1 MTVAK
6 IFKDCMKNS
15 QMFSFNTQTSM
26 QKSGLRSDQ
35 KYQKNIRKTNMN
47 YEARDTVTLSELEVY
62 FSEDYIY
69 FGDVINPPNASD
81 RQVGVIW
88 KLLSLTQGSSV
99 LELGCGY
106 GRITNRLA
114 EKGAQVAGLDISPI
128 LLKKA
133 EADASERGV
142 NVEYVLGD
150 MRSLPWRDR
159 FDAAF
164 LWYTT
169 FGYFDDAD
177 NERVLREAASSLR
190 KGGRLLIDHPNRID
204 FLSHKS
210 PICYVAQR
218 NDDVRIDIFS
228 NDVLSDRSN
237 LERIIVRDGCV
248 RRTHLSFRQY
258 GFSEYVRMLRS
269 AGFENVEA
277 YGQEGGAFTSD
288 SSRLVVVA
296 YK

>member
-1 MTVAK
+1 MTG
-6 IFKDCMKNS
+6 
-15 QMFSFNTQTSM
+15 NTRGTVS
-26 QKSGLRSDQ
+26 LSD
-35 KYQKNIRKTNMN
+35 
-47 YEARDTVTLSELEVY
+47 LEMY
-62 FSEDYIY
+62 FDEDYIH
-69 FGDVINPPNASD
+69 FGDVVNPPEISD
-81 RQVGVIW
+81 RQSELIW
-88 KLLSLTQGSSV
+88 RILSLREDVPV

-133 EADASERGV
+133 EADAAERGV
-142 NVEYVLGD
+142 NVQYVLGD

-177 NERVLREAASSLR
+177 NERVLREAASALR
-190 KGGRLLIDHPNRID
+190 KGGRLLIDYPNRVD
-204 FLSHKS
+204 FLRHKS
-210 PICYVAQR
+210 PICYVTERSA
-218 NDDVRIDIFS
+218 DVRIDIFS

-237 LERIIVRDGCV
+237 LERIVVRDGSV
-248 RRTHLSFRQY
+248 RRTHLSFKQY

-269 AGFENVEA
+269 AGFEAVEA
-277 YGQEGGAFTSD
+277 YGQEGEAFTYD
-288 SSRLVVVA
+288 SSRLLVVA

>member
-1 MTVAK
+1 MSEDIARPVS
-6 IFKDCMKNS
+6 S
-15 QMFSFNTQTSM
+15 Q
-26 QKSGLRSDQ
+26 
-35 KYQKNIRKTNMN
+35 
-47 YEARDTVTLSELEVY
+47 ELESY
-62 FSEDYIY
+62 FSEDYIH
-69 FGDVINPPNASD
+69 FGCVINPPDASD
-81 RQVGVIW
+81 RQAGLVW
-88 KLLSLTQGSSV
+88 DLLSLAQGSAV

-106 GRITNRLA
+106 GRIANRLS
-114 EKGAQVAGLDISPI
+114 EKGAQVVGLDISPI

-133 EADASERGV
+133 ESDAAERGI

-190 KGGRLLIDHPNRID
+190 KGGCLLIDNHSRIVS
-204 FLSHKS
+204 LRHKF
-210 PICYVAQR
+210 PICDVAR
-218 NDDVRIDIFS
+218 LNDDLRIDIYS
-228 NDVLSDRSN
+228 NDVLSDREN
-237 LERIIVRDGCV
+237 LERIIIRDGHI
-248 RRTHLSFRQY
+248 RRTHLSYRQY

-269 AGFENVEA
+269 AGFKSVEA
-277 YGQEGGAFTSD
+277 YGKEGEAFTSD
-288 SSRLVVVA
+288 SSRLLVVA

>member
-1 MTVAK
+1 MNDEVSNTV
-6 IFKDCMKNS
+6 
-15 QMFSFNTQTSM
+15 SF
-26 QKSGLRSDQ
+26 
-35 KYQKNIRKTNMN
+35 
-47 YEARDTVTLSELEVY
+47 SELQAY
-62 FSEDYIY
+62 FADDYFH
-69 FGDVINPPNASD
+69 FGDVINPPETSD
-81 RQVGVIW
+81 RQTGVVW
-88 KLLSLTQGSSV
+88 DLLSLRQDSSV

-114 EKGAQVAGLDISPI
+114 EKGARVAGLDISPI

-133 EADASERGV
+133 EADAAERRV

-190 KGGRLLIDHPNRID
+190 KDGRLLIDHANRFA
-204 FLSHKS
+204 FLRQKS
-210 PICYVAQR
+210 PIYVVQR
-218 NDDVRIDIFS
+218 NDDLRIDIMS
-228 NDVLSDRSN
+228 NDVLSDRRN
-237 LERIIVRDGCV
+237 AERIIVRDGCV

-258 GFSEYVRMLRS
+258 GFSDFVRMLRS
-269 AGFENVEA
+269 VGFETVEA
-277 YGQEGGAFTSD
+277 YGQEGGTFTSD
-288 SSRLVVVA
+288 SSSLMVVA
-296 YK
+296 HK

>member
-1 MTVAK
+1 MNGGISNK
-6 IFKDCMKNS
+6 IS
-15 QMFSFNTQTSM
+15 
-26 QKSGLRSDQ
+26 LSDF
-35 KYQKNIRKTNMN
+35 
-47 YEARDTVTLSELEVY
+47 ESY
-62 FSEDYIY
+62 FREDYFH
-69 FGDVINPPNASD
+69 FGDAVNPPATSD
-81 RQVGVIW
+81 RQTEVIW
-88 KLLSLTQGSSV
+88 ELLSLGQGSSV

-106 GRITNRLA
+106 GRIANRLA
-114 EKGAQVAGLDISPI
+114 KKGAQVAGLDISPI
-128 LLKKA
+128 LLKEA
-133 EADASERGV
+133 EADAAERGV

-177 NERVLREAASSLR
+177 NERVLREAASSIK
-190 KGGRLLIDHPNRID
+190 KGGRLLIDHHNRV
-204 FLSHKS
+204 LALRHKL

-218 NDDVRIDIFS
+218 NDAVRIDILS
-228 NDVLSDRSN
+228 NDVLSDRSHI
-237 LERIIVRDGCV
+237 ERIIVRDGCV

-258 GFSEYVRMLRS
+258 GFSDYVRMLRS
-269 AGFENVEA
+269 AGFETVEA
-277 YGQEGGAFTSD
+277 FGEEGGAFTSD

>member
-1 MTVAK
+1 MTVAN
-6 IFKDCMKNS
+6 IFNNVSKHS
-15 QMFSFNTQTSM
+15 QMFSFNIPLHM
-26 QKSGLRSDQ
+26 EHLAYAIMELEG
-35 KYQKNIRKTNMN
+35 NNMN
-47 YEARDTVTLSELEVY
+47 YVVSNTVSLSELESY
-62 FSEDYIY
+62 FSEDYVY
-69 FGDVINPPNASD
+69 FGDVVNMPETSD
-81 RQVGVIW
+81 RQAGIIW
-88 KLLSLTQGSSV
+88 ELLSLRQGSPV

-106 GRITNRLA
+106 GRIANRLA
-114 EKGAQVAGLDISPI
+114 ERGARVAGLDISPM

-133 EADASERGV
+133 EADAAERGV

-190 KGGRLLIDHPNRID
+190 KGGRLLIDHPNRLD
-204 FLSHKS
+204 FLRHKS

-237 LERIIVRDGCV
+237 LDRIIVRDGCV
-248 RRTHLSFRQY
+248 RRTNLSFRQY

-269 AGFENVEA
+269 AGFETVEA
-277 YGQEGGAFTSD
+277 YGQEGGAFTYD

>member
-1 MTVAK
+1 M
-6 IFKDCMKNS
+6 NS
-15 QMFSFNTQTSM
+15 
-26 QKSGLRSDQ
+26 
-35 KYQKNIRKTNMN
+35 NIGKK
-47 YEARDTVTLSELEVY
+47 VSLIELESY
-62 FSEDYIY
+62 FSEDYIH
-69 FGDVINPPNASD
+69 FGDVINSPKTSD

-88 KLLSLTQGSSV
+88 KLLSLTQGNSV

-114 EKGAQVAGLDISPI
+114 EKGAQVVGLDISPI

-133 EADASERGV
+133 EADAAERGV

-190 KGGRLLIDHPNRID
+190 KGGRLLIDNPNR
-204 FLSHKS
+204 FECLRHKFPMCS
-210 PICYVAQR
+210 VAQR

-228 NDVLSDRSN
+228 NDVISDREN
-237 LERIIVRDGCV
+237 LERIIVRDGRV
-248 RRTHLSFRQY
+248 RRTHLSYRQY

-269 AGFENVEA
+269 AGFETVEA
-277 YGQEGGAFTSD
+277 YGKEGGAFTSD
-288 SSRLVVVA
+288 SPRLVVVA
-296 YK
+296 QK